1 MPIGNEHQKYM
12 SYFESL
18 LLFQVQVDTR
28 LSKNYENQASL
39 QIYEE
44 LNQNANHEFTTSFIH
59 RVYPIKDN
67 RLLPDGWRAS
77 SHFKDDGDLMM
88 EFMQST
94 DPEHTGDDPDYMDQ
108 GPNFKGG
115 DELVYEVALPKG
127 IDVSRLTVRATL
139 YSQSIPPSWLH
150 QRFSTAPNGMA
161 TKRLYYMT
169 SHLNLAG
176 TPMENWKLKLV
187 SDSTRVE
194 K

>member
-1 MPIGNEHQKYM
+1 MVFRSGA
-12 SYFESL
+12 
-18 LLFQVQVDTR
+18 
-28 LSKNYENQASL
+28 LS
-39 QIYEE
+39 
-44 LNQNANHEFTTSFIH
+44 H
-59 RVYPIKDN
+59 VYD
-67 RLLPDGWRAS
+67 R
-77 SHFKDDGDLMM
+77 FKKEYPGIR
-88 EFMQST
+88 
-94 DPEHTGDDPDYMDQ
+94 
-108 GPNFKGG
+108 NFKGG
-115 DELVYEVALPKG
+115 DQLVYEVALPKG

-187 SDSTRVE
+187 SDSTSVE